1 MRGGG
6 IINSMNTTKMVRQAH
21 PKKGFTLLE
30 LLIVIGIL
38 AILSSVTVLV
48 LNPAEL
54 LRQARDTQRINDLGA
69 INNALALY
77 ASTAATVTLGTAGT
91 RYSHEG
97 TYESTAAVYSAAS
110 STAAFGAACA
120 GDASTIATSAARTV
134 LGSGWLPVDF
144 GDISGG
150 APLAV
155 LPVDPSSGIGEVAVI
170 DSWPLVY
177 WFEGST
183 ASSTWEL
190 AAKME
195 SARYKAGGA
204 NDVSTNDGGTCS
216 HWYEVGTEPGLDFG
230 G

>member
-1 MRGGG
+1 M
-6 IINSMNTTKMVRQAH
+6 
-21 PKKGFTLLE
+21 KKGFTLLE

-77 ASTAATVTLGTAGT
+77 SGTAATVALGTAGT
-91 RYSHEG
+91 RYTHAG
-97 TYESTAAVYSAAS
+97 ITVDAS
-110 STAAFGAACA
+110 STAAFGASQCA
-120 GDASTIATSAARTV
+120 GDTSTVSTSSDRTV
-134 LGSGWLPVDF
+134 LGAGWIPVVF

-150 APLAV
+150 TPLAV
-155 LPVDPSSGIGEVAVI
+155 LPVDPSSGIGSAAKI
-170 DSWPLVY
+170 NSWPLVY

-195 SARYKAGGA
+195 SERYKDGGT
-204 NDVSTNDGGTCS
+204 NDVSTNDGGTCRY
-216 HWYEVGTEPGLDFG
+216 WYEIGTEPGLDF
-230 G
+230 

>member
-1 MRGGG
+1 
-6 IINSMNTTKMVRQAH
+6 MNTT
-21 PKKGFTLLE
+21 KKGFTLLE

-77 ASTAATVTLGTAGT
+77 SGTAASIDLDGSGGLGT
-91 RYSHEG
+91 RYSHASYSGGGVSGGSG
-97 TYESTAAVYSAAS
+97 TASA
-110 STAAFGAACA
+110 TAAFGASNCA
-120 GDASTIATSAARTV
+120 GDVSTVATSANRTV

-150 APLAV
+150 TPLAV
-155 LPVDPSSGIGEVAVI
+155 LPVDPSTGVNATVSTV
-170 DSWPLVY
+170 DDWPLIY
-177 WFEGST
+177 WYEGST
-183 ASSTWEL
+183 ASTTWEL

-195 SARYKAGGA
+195 STRYKKGGT
-204 NDVSTNDGGTCS
+204 NDVSTNDGGTCD
-216 HWYEVGTEPGLDFG
+216 HWYEIGTQPGLNF
-230 G
+230 

>member
-1 MRGGG
+1 MRRR
-6 IINSMNTTKMVRQAH
+6 IISSMNTT
-21 PKKGFTLLE
+21 KKGFTLLE

-77 ASTAATVTLGTAGT
+77 SGTAATICLGTAGT
-91 RYSHEG
+91 RYSHANFG
-97 TYESTAAVYSAAS
+97 VSDAS

-120 GDASTIATSAARTV
+120 GDTSTVSTSTARTV
-134 LGSGWLPVDF
+134 LGSGWIPVDF

-150 APLAV
+150 TPLAV
-155 LPVDPSSGIGEVAVI
+155 LPVDPSSGVSATKSTI
-170 DSWPLVY
+170 DSWPLIY
-177 WFEGST
+177 WYEGST

-195 SARYKAGGA
+195 SARYKADGA

-216 HWYEVGTEPGLDFG
+216 HWYEIGTEPGLDFG

>member
-1 MRGGG
+1 
-6 IINSMNTTKMVRQAH
+6 MNTT
-21 PKKGFTLLE
+21 KKGFTLLE

-69 INNALALY
+69 INSALALY
-77 ASTAATVTLGTAGT
+77 TGTAATVALGTTGVP
-91 RYSHEG
+91 YSHNGG
-97 TYESTAAVYSAAS
+97 TNASSSGAFGGAGCLGDITGHAS
-110 STAAFGAACA
+110 ST
-120 GDASTIATSAARTV
+120 DRTV
-134 LGSGWLPVDF
+134 LGSGWIPVNF
-144 GDISGG
+144 GAITGG
-150 APLAV
+150 TPLAV
-155 LPVDPSSGIGEVAVI
+155 LPVDPSSGVSTIVTS
-170 DSWPLVY
+170 DDWQLVY
-177 WFEGST
+177 WYESST

-216 HWYEVGTEPGLDFG
+216 HWYEVGTEPGLDLG
-230 G
+230 S